1 MENMKLGLM
10 KVQDYALH
18 KIEYKYANGKSLSQS
33 LSNKNIFISSVSPH

>member
-10 KVQDYALH
+10 KVQDYAL
-18 KIEYKYANGKSLSQS
+18 IEYKYANSKSLSQS